1 MPPVRPRACSPAAPG
16 CDTPPARP
24 LAGSRS
30 LALVVLLAVAATGCR
45 SEASSPL
52 AERFHRVSVV
62 RVSPIEPFA
71 HSPVLVAVLPD
82 GRMVL
87 PEADGEWIHVVGADG
102 QGITRLGG
110 PGPASP
116 ESEAAPGTFRA
127 LSDLARLPDGRLLA
141 SDRASSSLT
150 VFTAALEPAGTI
162 RVPGAAGV
170 YAIRSLPDGRLVAAV
185 RPRNLVTGGQVV
197 VFAPGDSGPGFLP
210 PDPLFQHNRWEA
222 AASPSIEVWR
232 ADRILAYWAPIPWAK
247 VLSPEG
253 DSLGVIGRLSAL
265 YRGPSSGPRPR
276 APLESVQRWFDGFT
290 PLVAVESVGDLLVFE
305 YRASTRERRRAVGR
319 AAEPESVA
327 AASRPEPLPGQMFL
341 NLYGPSGRAVA
352 RDLLLPPGS
361 HLLRSDDRRR
371 LYLLTRSSPRE
382 LEIEIWEP
390 RSRAS

>member
-1 MPPVRPRACSPAAPG
+1 M
-16 CDTPPARP
+16 
-24 LAGSRS
+24 
-30 LALVVLLAVAATGCR
+30 
-45 SEASSPL
+45 
-52 AERFHRVSVV
+52 
-62 RVSPIEPFA
+62 I
-71 HSPVLVAVLPD
+71 
-82 GRMVL
+82 L

-116 ESEAAPGTFRA
+116 DSEAARGTFRA

-141 SDRASSSLT
+141 SDRSSSSLT
-150 VFTAALEPAGTI
+150 AFTAALEPAGTI

-170 YAIRSLPDGRLVAAV
+170 YAIRPLPDGRLVAAV
-185 RPRNLVTGGQVV
+185 RPRNPVTGGQVV

-210 PDPLFQHNRWEA
+210 PDPLFEHNRWEA

-232 ADRILAYWAPIPWAK
+232 ADRILAYWAPLPWAR

-253 DSLGVIGRLSAL
+253 DSLGVIGRMSEL

-276 APLESVQRWFDGFT
+276 APLESVQRWFDSFT

-305 YRASTRERRRAVGR
+305 YRASTRERGRGVGR
-319 AAEPESVA
+319 AAEPDSGA
-327 AASRPEPLPGQMFL
+327 AATRPEPQPGQMFL
-341 NLYGPSGRAVA
+341 NVYSPSGGTVA

-361 HLLRSDDRRR
+361 RLLRSDDRRR

-390 RSRAS
+390 RSGAS

>member
-1 MPPVRPRACSPAAPG
+1 LLV
-16 CDTPPARP
+16 
-24 LAGSRS
+24 
-30 LALVVLLAVAATGCR
+30 LVVLLAPAATGCR

-52 AERFHRVSVV
+52 AERFHRVNVV

-71 HSPVLVAVLPD
+71 HSPASIAALSD

-141 SDRASSSLT
+141 SDRASSTLT
-150 VFTAALEPAGTI
+150 VFTSALEPAGTI

-170 YAIRSLPDGRLVAAV
+170 YAIRSLTDGRLVAAV
-185 RPRNLVTGGQVV
+185 RPRNPSTGGQVV

-210 PDPLFQHNRWEA
+210 PDPLFQHNRWDA

-247 VLSPEG
+247 VLTPEG
-253 DSLGVIGRLSAL
+253 DSLGVIGRLSQL

-276 APLESVQRWFDGFT
+276 APLESVQRWFDSFT
-290 PLVAVESVGDLLVFE
+290 PLIAVESVGDLLAFE
-305 YRASTRERRRAVGR
+305 YRASTLERRRAAGR

-327 AASRPEPLPGQMFL
+327 PASRSEPLPGQMFL
-341 NLYGPSGRAVA
+341 NLYGSSGAIVA

-361 HLLRSDDRRR
+361 RLLRSDDRRR

-390 RSRAS
+390 RSGAS